1 MVKVPFALSPD
12 KSVAFPQTADRTA
25 TWVCPS
31 CEKEVIVKRG
41 SILVPHFAHKVTAN
55 ATCSPGES
63 LAHRA
68 TKEWI
73 ASIVA
78 SPDFKITADCRE
90 CRQPLVA
97 FRGRPGLDGRTE
109 VSLGPYRIDAVAT
122 QVDGTVAAAFEIY
135 HTHATEKV
143 KMKTLMAKT
152 ACNAYEVKAVPDLV
166 SAAYPTV
173 FESIRPVKCR
183 PCLRSEIA
191 ERKLVWE
198 FHREKRA
205 RAYGRKWKKN
215 ADAAIRERQRKFSQ
229 RWLFLARYS
238 TVSKRARL
246 LHEAEESSRFQPCGT
261 CGDPIEKF
269 KWVKKFGSP
278 WGYAKQQCEL
288 FQALRWNDLGPV
300 GDIYHNG
307 CTVPWC
313 TECLEFK
320 KPGEWCA
327 CERQKRRKCDDCDA
341 WGLCEDMDSFVNP
354 PSSKYT
360 TSWVCKSCAVKCR
373 ICGENI
379 SQKQAK
385 YGRACYACNRIEKRQ
400 RLGLGESEHVC
411 DCGRRKKPEF
421 KQCYTCWKE

>member
-1 MVKVPFALSPD
+1 MVKVPFALSLN
-12 KSVAFPQTADRTA
+12 KNVAFPQTADRTA

-78 SPDFKITADCRE
+78 LPDFKITADCRE

-97 FRGRPGLDGRTE
+97 FRGRPGLNGHTE

-122 QVDGTVAAAFEIY
+122 QADGTMAAAFEIY

-143 KMKTLMAKT
+143 KMATLMAKT
-152 ACNAYEVKAVPDLV
+152 GCNAYEVKAVPDLV
-166 SAAYPTV
+166 SAEYPTV

-183 PCLRSEIA
+183 PCIRTAIAKQKSLKELRR
-191 ERKLVWE
+191 ER
-198 FHREKRA
+198 RA

-215 ADAAIRERQRKFSQ
+215 ADAAIRERRRKFSQ

-246 LHEAEESSRFQPCGT
+246 LHEAEESTRFQPCGT
-261 CGDPIEKF
+261 CGKAVERF
-269 KWVKKFGSP
+269 KWVRAKGSP
-278 WGYAKQQCEL
+278 WGYAKERQP
-288 FQALRWNDLGPV
+288 FQEYYDDRDKN
-300 GDIYHNG
+300 IYHKE
-307 CTVPWC
+307 CSVPWC
-313 TECLEFK
+313 TECFEK
-320 KPGEWCA
+320 IRPGEWCA
-327 CERQKRRKCDDCDA
+327 CERAKRRKCDDCDA

-421 KQCYTCWKE
+421 KQCYTCWNE